1 MEPTIHESQ
10 NASMPSYN
18 TFHRTPTTSTS
29 SSENN
34 YYLQGIDEEAQEAI
48 NIDEEHHQ
56 NKVEKLASFII
67 KNIGYFSQF

>member
-1 MEPTIHESQ
+1 MEPTVHESQ

-18 TFHRTPTTSTS
+18 NFQRTPTTSTS

-48 NIDEEHHQ
+48 NIDEHHQ